1 MYICYER
8 DGRRELLNLDNVTNI
23 WIRPNATGGV
33 FVPSVYY
40 TTSNNV
46 SGIITSRSS
55 LDECNGVLDEIYQGI
70 SRHAVA
76 ITIQSKEVE
85 LSSMAIKKYSGDRKI
100 CHYPKGVPE
109 YMTAH
114 ITCDYMKHDL
124 LSEFNHD
131 GFAINITDGN
141 STDRLSD
148 LFTDEIMARRL
159 LDDFKKAIRRGELEF
174 EFSSNN

>member
-8 DGRRELLNLDNVTNI
+8 DGRKELLNLDNVTNI

-55 LDECNGVLDEIYQGI
+55 LDECNSVLDEIYQGI

-85 LSSMAIKKYSGDRKI
+85 LSSIAVEKYSGDRKI
-100 CHYPKGVPE
+100 YHYPKGAPE

-114 ITCDYMKHDL
+114 ITCDLIIRELTY
-124 LSEFNHD
+124 D
-131 GFAINITDGN
+131 GFVINITDGN

>member
-8 DGRRELLNLDNVTNI
+8 DGRKELLNLDNVTNI

-55 LDECNGVLDEIYQGI
+55 LDECNSVLDEIYQGI

-76 ITIQSKEVE
+76 ITQSKEVE
-85 LSSMAIKKYSGDRKI
+85 LSSIAVKKYSGDRKI
-100 CHYPKGVPE
+100 YHYPKGAPE

-114 ITCDYMKHDL
+114 ITCDYMKLNL
-124 LSEFNHD
+124 LSEPQHD

-148 LFTDEIMARRL
+148 VFTDEILARRL
-159 LDDFKKAIRRGELEF
+159 LDDFKKAIRRGELKF
-174 EFSSNN
+174 GFSSNN